1 MKTFEFN
8 KLEKPYVKLGSGKVK
23 ERFYNKEMNNLMV
36 FDPHRGSNVDEVLGY
51 TTEKTYDF
59 VMEKL
64 NTETGIIVEWYKC
77 EDATS
82 DYNIYYG
89 LDVESIA
96 RKPFYEIMKI
106 LKESGR
112 NNGITNY
119 KFNEIRNGI
128 CTPAS
133 FIKVK

>member
-1 MKTFEFN
+1 MKTFEFT

-23 ERFYNKEMNNLMV
+23 ETFYNKEMNNLMV
-36 FDPHRGSNVDEVLGY
+36 FDPHKGSNVDEVLGY
-51 TTEKTYDF
+51 TTEKPYDF

-96 RKPFYEIMKI
+96 HKPFYEIMKT
-106 LKESGR
+106 LSAERSNEVTR
-112 NNGITNY
+112 Y

-128 CTPAS
+128 CAPAS
-133 FIKVK
+133 FIEVK

>member
-1 MKTFEFN
+1 MKTFTFT
-8 KLEKPYVKLGSGKVK
+8 KLEKPYVKLSSGKVK
-23 ERFYNKEMNNLMV
+23 EKFYNKEMNNLMV

-51 TTEKTYDF
+51 TTERRYDF

-77 EDATS
+77 EDTTS

-96 RKPFYEIMKI
+96 HKPFYEIMKT
-106 LKESGR
+106 LNAERGNEVKG
-112 NNGITNY
+112 Y

-133 FIKVK
+133 FIEVK

>member
-1 MKTFEFN
+1 MKTFTFA

-23 ERFYNKEMNNLMV
+23 EIFYNKEMNNLMV

-51 TTEKTYDF
+51 TTEKPYDF

-77 EDATS
+77 EDTTS
-82 DYNIYYG
+82 DYNIYYA
-89 LDVESIA
+89 LDVASIA
-96 RKPFYEIMKI
+96 HKPFYEIMKI
-106 LKESGR
+106 LNAERS
-112 NNGITNY
+112 NEVTHY

-128 CTPAS
+128 CAPAS
-133 FIKVK
+133 FIEVK